1 MEKKATKII
10 QIAKLLAPIIS
21 SRDIIAVLK
30 KKIIT
35 AKSSLIELD
44 FSSVEFISR
53 SAAHELILMKEDLR
67 NKKEISIVNAND
79 AVTQM
84 LRIVAANRIAPKTQK
99 PKFNPKRVDIK
110 FLYNKFST

>member
-1 MEKKATKII
+1 MKKIAPKII

-30 KKIIT
+30 KKIIA

-44 FSSVEFISR
+44 FSDVEFISR

-67 NKKEISIVNAND
+67 NKKEITIANANE
-79 AVTQM
+79 AVIQM

-110 FLYNKFST
+110 FLYNKFSA